1 MRELHV
7 RLEAV
12 TPASVARGAT
22 GVAMRRLRVR
32 LEMVTPRSKGGQD
45 GHFTRSH

>member
-32 LEMVTPRSKGGQD
+32 LEMVSPVLLGGKEVDQ
-45 GHFTRSH
+45 